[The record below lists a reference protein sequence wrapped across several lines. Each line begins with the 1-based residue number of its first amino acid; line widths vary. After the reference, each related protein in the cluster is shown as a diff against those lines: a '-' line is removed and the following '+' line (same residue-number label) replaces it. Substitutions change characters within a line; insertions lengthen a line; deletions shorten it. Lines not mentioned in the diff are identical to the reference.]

1 MSSHGSMGN
10 IITFLGI
17 EPDIHA
23 EAFIAPGAYVIGKV
37 EIGAK
42 SSIWYNC
49 TVRGDEEPIHIGT
62 GTNIQDGTT
71 IHTSGGIAD
80 TWIDDH
86 VLVEHMSMLHG
97 CRIGEQAFIGMGSV
111 VMDGAVVEPHAM
123 LAAGSLLTPGKRVP
137 TGQLW
142 AGSPAKYMRDLRPGE
157 TDVHAEQVA
166 RYVKRAGQH
175 TASLKQRG

>member
-1 MSSHGSMGN
+1 MSTGN
-10 IITFLGI
+10 IITFQSI
-17 EPDIHA
+17 APDIHA
-23 EAFIAPGAYVIGKV
+23 DAFIAPGAYVIGKV

-49 TVRGDEEPIHIGT
+49 TVRGDEEPIHIGA

-80 TWIDDH
+80 TWIGDH
-86 VLVEHMSMLHG
+86 VLVGHMSLLHG
-97 CRIGEQAFIGMGSV
+97 CRIENRAFIGMGSV
-111 VMDGAVVEPHAM
+111 VLDNAVVETYAM
-123 LAAGSLLTPGKRVP
+123 LAAGSVLTPGKRVP

-142 AGSPAKYMRDLRPGE
+142 SGVPAKYMRDLRPGE

-175 TASLKQRG
+175 AASLKQNS

>member
-1 MSSHGSMGN
+1 MLRSLDGKSPK
-10 IITFLGI
+10 IDPT
-17 EPDIHA
+17 
-23 EAFIAPGAYVIGKV
+23 AFVSETAYLIGDV
-37 EIGAK
+37 EVGPR
-42 SSIWYNC
+42 SSIWPGVV
-49 TVRGDEEPIHIGT
+49 VRADSGKIKIGT

-80 TWIDDH
+80 TWIGDH
-86 VLVEHMSMLHG
+86 VLVGHMSMLHG
-97 CRIGEQAFIGMGSV
+97 CRIGERAFIGMGSV
-111 VMDGAVVEPHAM
+111 VLDGAVVEPHAM

>member
-1 MSSHGSMGN
+1 MSSHGGMGN

-37 EIGAK
+37 ETGAK

-49 TVRGDEEPIHIGT
+49 TVRGDEEPIHIGA

-80 TWIDDH
+80 TWIGDH
-86 VLVEHMSMLHG
+86 VLVGHMSMLHG
-97 CRIGEQAFIGMGSV
+97 CRIGERAFIGMGSV
-111 VMDGAVVEPHAM
+111 VLDGAVVEPHAM
-123 LAAGSLLTPGKRVP
+123 LA
-137 TGQLW
+137 

>member
-1 MSSHGSMGN
+1 MSSHGGMGN

-37 EIGAK
+37 EIVAK

-49 TVRGDEEPIHIGT
+49 TVRGDEEPIHIGA

-80 TWIDDH
+80 TWIAATMFWSDICPCC
-86 VLVEHMSMLHG
+86 M
-97 CRIGEQAFIGMGSV
+97 
-111 VMDGAVVEPHAM
+111 
-123 LAAGSLLTPGKRVP
+123 AAGSGSGHLSA
-137 TGQLW
+137 W
-142 AGSPAKYMRDLRPGE
+142 ARWCW
-157 TDVHAEQVA
+157 
-166 RYVKRAGQH
+166 
-175 TASLKQRG
+175 TAP